1 MPTDAEIKQRIKEI
15 ISNVTSVPVEEIG
28 DADRLRDDLDLDSLS
43 LLEVGVDVDYEYKL
57 GLPDEELQ
65 KIGSVEE
72 AVALVRQVL
81 DRGEGRSEVA

>member
-15 ISNVTSVPVEEIG
+15 ISNVTSVPAEEIG

-72 AVALVRQVL
+72 AVAMVRQVL
-81 DRGEGRSEVA
+81 SGRGDQSEVA